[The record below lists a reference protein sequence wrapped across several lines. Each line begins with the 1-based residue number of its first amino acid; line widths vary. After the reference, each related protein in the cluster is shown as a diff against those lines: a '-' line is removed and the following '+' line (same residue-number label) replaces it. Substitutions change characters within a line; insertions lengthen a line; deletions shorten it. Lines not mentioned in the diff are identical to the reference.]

1 MHFFPSFLPTLC
13 SHSGYYSFY
22 YVFCWQ
28 KEQREKKKIEMAIKH
43 IRQAKKGSHIGTMDE
58 ETYNFGISF
67 VSDIDDTL
75 REIRTR
81 HYDN

>member
-1 MHFFPSFLPTLC
+1 MYFVAKRAERLD
-13 SHSGYYSFY
+13 
-22 YVFCWQ
+22 FC
-28 KEQREKKKIEMAIKH
+28 KKKFEMAIKH

>member
-1 MHFFPSFLPTLC
+1 MFALRLLFFLLC
-13 SHSGYYSFY
+13 ILLAEGA
-22 YVFCWQ
+22 
-28 KEQREKKKIEMAIKH
+28 ERKKKFEMAIKH